1 MKGAIRMR
9 ETSAIPEVRPTC
21 TIADFERADIR
32 VGQIVAAEPLAGAR
46 KPAYKLTIDFGPL
59 GIKHSSA
66 QITQRYTAEELIGRR
81 VLGVVNFPPRRIAG
95 FASEVLTL
103 GVPDAEGAVTLVR
116 PDADVPLGG
125 QLY

>member
-1 MKGAIRMR
+1 MR